1 MRITETAVRRI
12 IKEELGRINEG
23 LPGTGPRETF
33 QEIIEICRNA
43 LDDDM
48 FGRHPQ
54 VARMHRNNIES
65 LLRMMDDVETRGR

>member
-1 MRITETAVRRI
+1 MHITESMVRKI
-12 IKEELGRINEG
+12 IKEELDQINEG

-33 QEIIEICRNA
+33 REIIRICREA

-48 FGRHPQ
+48 LGRHGQ

>member
-1 MRITETAVRRI
+1 MRITETAVKRI

-33 QEIIEICRNA
+33 REIIRICEKA

-48 FGRHPQ
+48 LGRHGQ
-54 VARMHRNNIES
+54 VARMHRDDIES